1 MAEDERKNAA
11 NNGTGTLKNGSV
23 YIRMLGGSYLVFLA
37 FNMFSGRADI
47 PQNQR
52 IPAYVI
58 MAAFLAAGLFFIIH
72 TCIILIRQDRQKM
85 AEQAAG
91 NDAAPA
97 EGQPAAEPSGE
108 EEGPAD
114 GPQETSKY
122 DE

>member
-97 EGQPAAEPSGE
+97 EGQPVAEPAGE
-108 EEGPAD
+108 EDAPAD